1 MPSDSEQRA
10 KWLDQTGP
18 VGALQ
23 RRDGREGGEMTLQD
37 QSHVIA
43 AESARTL
50 DGLFR
55 ERVKRTPDLVACRH
69 YNDQHGNW
77 RDYTWG
83 HLAHQVRRWQLAL
96 ERDGLRAGDR
106 VAVMLRNSP
115 EWVIFDQAALGMGL
129 VVVPLYTQDRPD
141 NVAYIV
147 QDAGCKV
154 LLFEGAE
161 QWQSLREVRA
171 QLTGLTRILAVH
183 AGVGDAAEPRL
194 QSIGEWLPD
203 EGGDLRSVPVDRNAL
218 ATIVYT
224 SGTTGRPKGVMLS
237 HNNILSNVAACLSVL
252 TPRPD
257 DVFLSFLPLSHTF
270 ERTCGYY
277 LAVMTGASTAY
288 SRSIPQLGEDL
299 QSIRPTLLISV
310 PRIYERVYATIR
322 ARLAEGPAFRKKL
335 FELAIDVGYARF
347 EHAQQ
352 RGTWQS
358 AFLLWP
364 VLDALVARKIRA
376 RLGGRLRAAISGG
389 AALPPEI
396 SRVFIGLGITVL
408 QGYGLTETS
417 PVSCA
422 NYPDD
427 NLPASVGKAV
437 PGVEVKIGANNA
449 LMIKGPNVMLGY
461 WNNEAATRQMIQ
473 PDGWLNSGD
482 TARIDERGHVFI
494 TGRLKEIIVL
504 SNGEKVPPMDMEAAM
519 LRDPLF
525 EQVMLLGEGKPYLSV
540 VAVINADQ
548 WKTLCAEHKLDGAA
562 SGLLNSRQA
571 QEIVLGRIAQKLRE
585 FPGYAQV
592 RRAQLTFE
600 PWTVENGLLTP
611 TMKLKRAKV
620 MEKFNAEIDGMYA
633 GH

>member
-1 MPSDSEQRA
+1 MS
-10 KWLDQTGP
+10 
-18 VGALQ
+18 
-23 RRDGREGGEMTLQD
+23 QD
-37 QSHVIA
+37 QAHVIPL
-43 AESARTL
+43 ESARTI
-50 DGLFR
+50 DGLFG
-55 ERVKRTPDLVACRH
+55 ERTRRTPDLVACRH
-69 YNDQHGNW
+69 FNEQHGNW

-83 HLAHQVRRWQLAL
+83 QIDHQVARWQAAL
-96 ERDGLRAGDR
+96 EKDGLKPGDR

-115 EWVIFDQAALGMGL
+115 EWVTFDQAALGLGL

-147 QDAGCKV
+147 NDAGCKV
-154 LLFEGAE
+154 LLFEGVE
-161 QWQSLREVRA
+161 QWQSLREVRS
-171 QLTGLTRILAVH
+171 QLGALTRILAVN
-183 AGVGDAAEPRL
+183 AGVDDVDEPRL
-194 QSIGEWLPD
+194 QSIGAWLPD
-203 EGGDLRSVPVDRNAL
+203 EGGGTRHVPANAQAL

-237 HNNILSNVAACLSVL
+237 HNNVLSNVEACLSVL
-252 TPRPD
+252 TPRQD

-277 LAVMTGASTAY
+277 LAVMTGSTTAY
-288 SRSIPQLGEDL
+288 SRSIPQLAEDL
-299 QSIRPTLLISV
+299 QAIRPTLLISV
-310 PRIYERVYATIR
+310 PRIYERVYGAIR
-322 ARLAEGPAFRKKL
+322 AKLAEGPAFRKKL
-335 FELAIDVGYARF
+335 FDRAIEVGYARF
-347 EHAQQ
+347 EHAQN
-352 RGTWQS
+352 RGPWMPS
-358 AFLLWP
+358 FLLWP
-364 VLDALVARKIRA
+364 VLDALVAKKIRA

-422 NYPDD
+422 NRPDD

-449 LMIKGPNVMLGY
+449 LLIKGPNIMLGY
-461 WNNEAATRQMIQ
+461 WNNDAATRQMIQ

-482 TARIDERGHVFI
+482 TARIDEQGHVFI

-504 SNGEKVPPMDMEAAM
+504 SNGEKVPPVDMEAAI

-525 EQVMLLGEGKPYLSV
+525 EQVMLLGEGKPYLSII
-540 VAVINADQ
+540 AVLNADHWQ
-548 WKTLCAEHKLDGAA
+548 KLCAEHHLDSAA
-562 SGLLNSRQA
+562 AGLASSKQVE
-571 QEIVLGRIAQKLRE
+571 EIALGRIALNLRE

-592 RRAQLTFE
+592 RRVGLTLE

-620 MEKFNAEIDGMYA
+620 MEKFNAEIDAMYR